1 HFQHSYEKKK
11 LQRQIDLVLK
21 YNTLK

>member
-1 HFQHSYEKKK
+1 KKK

>member
-1 HFQHSYEKKK
+1 
-11 LQRQIDLVLK
+11 QRQIDLVLK

>member
-1 HFQHSYEKKK
+1 EKKK

>member
-1 HFQHSYEKKK
+1 KK

>member
-1 HFQHSYEKKK
+1 SYEKKK

>member
-1 HFQHSYEKKK
+1 K

>member
-1 HFQHSYEKKK
+1 M
-11 LQRQIDLVLK
+11 DLVLK

>member
-1 HFQHSYEKKK
+1 QHSYEKKK